1 MLNGPIL
8 FAIAMDTDE
17 YVSPI
22 MACTWAG
29 FVQTSSKTEFS
40 FPLTSVIATLA
51 PIINELQVS
60 NIL

>member
-1 MLNGPIL
+1 MLKGPTL

-29 FVQTSSKTEFS
+29 FVQCSSKTEFS
-40 FPLTSVIATLA
+40 FPLTSAMATLTPNEA
-51 PIINELQVS
+51 ELQVS
-60 NIL
+60 